1 MYDVVMGAG
10 AAANYRSITETR
22 ACAGGGG
29 NSQASLQFVYD
40 VIRVRDVR
48 VTKRSL
54 LCLGSSLAIGAAAA
68 ALHAT
73 NEYYNDDELAVAA
86 RRETRAARM
95 RQSLTEA
102 IYGTK
107 GDCVHSST
115 R

>member
-1 MYDVVMGAG
+1 M
-10 AAANYRSITETR
+10 
-22 ACAGGGG
+22 
-29 NSQASLQFVYD
+29 QFVYD